1 LAFGDLS
8 GHPPPDCD
16 AVSAGIIFISPLR
29 PGVVGLPLMTIPRS
43 PIAIDKRGEYHAG
56 CGFQFRSQREI
67 SSMAKGQV
75 RSNREVRKPK
85 KDKQAA
91 KVESTFANQ
100 MKTATQTAPHGS
112 APKK

>member
-1 LAFGDLS
+1 MAFGDLS

-16 AVSAGIIFISPLR
+16 AVSAGIIFIPSLR

-43 PIAIDKRGEYHAG
+43 LIATDSGANTTQAAA
-56 CGFQFRSQREI
+56 FNFDLREI
-67 SSMAKGQV
+67 LSMAKGQV

-100 MKTATQTAPHGS
+100 MKTATKTAPQGS

>member
-1 LAFGDLS
+1 MAFGDLS
-8 GHPPPDCD
+8 GHPPPDFD
-16 AVSAGIIFISPLR
+16 AVSAGIISFNSCGPALSGRPHDDPAISGR
-29 PGVVGLPLMTIPRS
+29 DRQ
-43 PIAIDKRGEYHAG
+43 AGEHRAG
-56 CGFQFRSQREI
+56 YDFSVFDQTGDL
-67 SSMAKGQV
+67 SMAKGQV

-100 MKTATQTAPHGS
+100 MKTATTTAPHGS

>member
-1 LAFGDLS
+1 
-8 GHPPPDCD
+8 
-16 AVSAGIIFISPLR
+16 
-29 PGVVGLPLMTIPRS
+29 
-43 PIAIDKRGEYHAG
+43 
-56 CGFQFRSQREI
+56 
-67 SSMAKGQV
+67 MAKGQV

-100 MKTATQTAPHGS
+100 MKTATASAPHGS

>member
-1 LAFGDLS
+1 
-8 GHPPPDCD
+8 
-16 AVSAGIIFISPLR
+16 
-29 PGVVGLPLMTIPRS
+29 
-43 PIAIDKRGEYHAG
+43 
-56 CGFQFRSQREI
+56 
-67 SSMAKGQV
+67 MAKGQV

-100 MKTATQTAPHGS
+100 MKTATAAAPHGS